1 MEEERFLILPH
12 PQVADYMAFKAMEPE
27 KWLAAMRKLRARL
40 MARLGK
46 LDLAQMHKW
55 M

>member
-1 MEEERFLILPH
+1 
-12 PQVADYMAFKAMEPE
+12 
-27 KWLAAMRKLRARL
+27 MRKLRARFIEK
-40 MARLGK
+40 LGK